1 MGERDVRG
9 FEFREHNPM
18 KMNRRSSRR
27 GSAAFSGVNL
37 LIVLALALCSLVAW
51 QWKRETGLFEE
62 NVKLK
67 ADLQRDHETKFQQL
81 KSIENLQTE
90 LTRLENER
98 RTNSSAAR
106 ANETKLLEAARR
118 ASQLEND
125 LRSQSNLVAY
135 FKVAFERATNQLS
148 IANSNTFRANEVIVA
163 MRKAVDDRNEV
174 ATRLNDM
181 NKKYSELMNER
192 NEIVGKFN
200 AFMQEVDSERKKE
213 NPKDKK

>member
-1 MGERDVRG
+1 
-9 FEFREHNPM
+9 M
-18 KMNRRSSRR
+18 KMNRRSSGR

-37 LIVLALALCSLVAW
+37 LIVLALALCGLVGW

-62 NVKLK
+62 NIKLK
-67 ADLQRDHETKFQQL
+67 ADLQKDHETKFQQL
-81 KSIENLQTE
+81 KSIENLQAE

-98 RTNSSAAR
+98 KTNSSAAR
-106 ANETKLLEAARR
+106 ANEIKLLEAARKS
-118 ASQLEND
+118 SQLEGE
-125 LRSQSNLVAY
+125 LRSQSNMVAY

-181 NKKYSELMNER
+181 NKKYSELMTER

-200 AFMQEVDSERKKE
+200 AFMQEVDDERKKANAKE